1 MNRERCM
8 DPIIIEALLVRG
20 EGEDVRVI
28 LEPYCLDF
36 AVDDVIH
43 VEELP
48 LPTGIAA
55 GKAIAARVTL
65 RPGARLRHLGSADR
79 YRFALWSREIPFAL
93 ATRPLVDFE
102 LAAGGM
108 KEREDAFFAARGL
121 RERFS

>member
-1 MNRERCM
+1 ME
-8 DPIIIEALLVRG
+8 PIIIEAFLVRG
-20 EGEDVRVI
+20 EDEDVRII

-48 LPTGIAA
+48 LPPGIAA

-65 RPGARLRHLGSADR
+65 RPGARLRRLGAADP

-93 ATRPLVDFE
+93 VTRPVVDFDV
-102 LAAGGM
+102 ADDGM
-108 KEREDAFFAARGL
+108 TEREAAFFAARRL
-121 RERFS
+121 TERSS